1 MLEYLRRID
10 FVEPEYNE
18 EQCLPLL
25 WGKFEFSVLLIFFYF
40 FFELTEPYSFGSSVE
55 IT

>member
-10 FVEPEYNE
+10 FIEPEYNE

-25 WGKFEFSVLLIFFYF
+25 WGKFEFSVLLIYF
-40 FFELTEPYSFGSSVE
+40 FLNLLNPTVLGHL
-55 IT
+55 

>member
-10 FVEPEYNE
+10 FIEPEYNE

-25 WGKFEFSVLLIFFYF
+25 WGKFEFSVLLIFF
-40 FFELTEPYSFGSSVE
+40 FEFTEPYSSGSSVE